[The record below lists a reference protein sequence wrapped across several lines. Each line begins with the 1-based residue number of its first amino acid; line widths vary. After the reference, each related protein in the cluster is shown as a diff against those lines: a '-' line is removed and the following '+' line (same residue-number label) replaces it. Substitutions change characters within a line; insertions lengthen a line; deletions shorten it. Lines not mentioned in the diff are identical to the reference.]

1 MKAIIVDST
10 GPELTRE
17 EEALFRAHRPAGFI
31 LFQRHCVS
39 PGQVRE
45 LVAALRETV
54 GDPQAPVLIDQ
65 EGGTVARLKSPVW
78 TEYPAA
84 RAFGDLY
91 LKDRAAG
98 IEAARIS
105 AELMGRDL
113 IDLGIN
119 VDCAPVLDVPAQG
132 CHPFLA
138 GSRTFGP
145 GVDQVTELG
154 RAVCEG
160 LFAAGVTPVIKHIPG
175 HGRGGADSHHFL
187 PEVNVDAETLE
198 NSDFKPFNDI
208 SATKWSRALWA
219 MAAHVVYSA
228 LDNESAGTVSK
239 AVVRAVRHDIG
250 FQGVLIADD
259 ISMKALK
266 GSLTERVLKTIEA
279 GMDLT
284 MLCNASLPDRVT
296 ALEATPELAGE
307 PLARF
312 GRANA
317 ERNNWCVP
325 RQDAEALREGLAR
338 LLKERNVA

>member
-17 EEALFRAHRPAGFI
+17 EEALFAVHKPAGFI

-39 PGQVRE
+39 KKQVTE
-45 LVAALRETV
+45 LVAALRASV
-54 GDPQAPVLIDQ
+54 GNPQAPVLIDQ

-78 TEYPAA
+78 AEYPAA
-84 RAFGDLY
+84 RVFGDLY
-91 LKDRAAG
+91 LKDAAAG
-98 IEAARIS
+98 VEAARLS
-105 AELMGRDL
+105 AQLMGLDL
-113 IDLGIN
+113 IDMGVN
-119 VDCAPVLDVPAQG
+119 VDCAPVLDVPTEG

-145 GVDQVTELG
+145 DLGQVTDLG

-187 PEVNVDAETLE
+187 PEVSVGVETLE
-198 NSDFKPFNDI
+198 NSDFRPFKAI
-208 SATKWSRALWA
+208 SDTKWRHALWA

-228 LDNESAGTVSK
+228 LDNESAGSVSK
-239 AVVRAVRHDIG
+239 AVVRAVREDIG

-266 GSLTERVLKTIEA
+266 GDLAARVAKTMEA

-284 MLCNASLPDRVT
+284 MLCNGSFPDRVT
-296 ALEATPELAGE
+296 ALEVTPELAGASRE
-307 PLARF
+307 RF
-312 GRANA
+312 DRANA
-317 ERNNWCVP
+317 ERNNWRAP
-325 RQDAEALREGLAR
+325 RGDAEGLRESLAR